1 MLYSDHLFFSYFS
14 NVLSKKFDSKI
25 VGFYNFKLIVSK
37 LKENLI
43 EKIKWKL
50 SNTINYN
57 NFGVYRSFGTKE
69 IFKPNIDKNIEKK
82 SYSLNKKIIKNLRT
96 KNDIYK
102 IKINEHL
109 LGDLIYD
116 SYLKFYYLP
125 TINIKDQKFKIFLYE
140 FICLYLYWEKFF
152 KEKSVKAILG
162 VHAHYSYAIP
172 MRIAFKK
179 KYQCICIMREKYFT

>member
-1 MLYSDHLFFSYFS
+1 MFFSYFS
-14 NVLSKKFDSKI
+14 NVLSKKFDAKI
-25 VGFYNFKLIVSK
+25 VGFYNYKLIVSK

-50 SNTINYN
+50 SNIINHK

-69 IFKPNIDKNIEKK
+69 IFKPNIDKNIEAK
-82 SYSLNKKIIKNLRT
+82 SFLLHKKIIKNLKT

-116 SYLKFYYLP
+116 SYLKFNYFP
-125 TINIKDQKFKIFLYE
+125 TINIKDQNFKIFLYE
-140 FICLYLYWEKFF
+140 FICLYLYWEKFLRKNLLKQF
-152 KEKSVKAILG
+152 
-162 VHAHYSYAIP
+162 
-172 MRIAFKK
+172 
-179 KYQCICIMREKYFT
+179 